1 MSARTPKQTAALI
14 RDKLPGYKLSPESSM
29 ATKRKP
35 ASAADAAAPP
45 RPRRRVDAAT
55 PSIADLR
62 RKFLG
67 SDAADASAAAA
78 EAAIDAGE
86 AEDADIVLVE
96 PEGGAP
102 GRRQR
107 KAVVISSTGKV
118 LGAQG

>member
-1 MSARTPKQTAALI
+1 MSTRTTKQTAALI
-14 RDKLPGYKLSPESSM
+14 RDKFPGYKLSPESSM
-29 ATKRKP
+29 VTKSKPPSGADTP
-35 ASAADAAAPP
+35 ASP
-45 RPRRRVDAAT
+45 RPRRRVDSAT

-67 SDAADASAAAA
+67 SDAADAASAAN
-78 EAAIDAGE
+78 EAAMDAG
-86 AEDADIVLVE
+86 ADEDADIVLVE
-96 PEGGAP
+96 PEGATP